1 MERPRTPGKE
11 NLGITYQQSTA
22 ETIAF
27 GEHMGKQNDKAQRRD
42 HFTSEFHRF
51 SGDTPGTLKDFT
63 GALVLQP
70 RNPNHRPDFYLWFGR
85 TELVWRDVLRAQDA
99 EGESVRISVP
109 EEEVVCTGDVLV
121 DAVSIKNLD
130 IPAFT
135 SFLWELQ
142 RRQVREEEEWERKQK
157 ERKRERRRRH
167 QKRKRARKKA
177 ERQARQAQAEPTQGP
192 VASRRSDEDST
203 KDEPTREA
211 VQDPHPRP
219 RA

>member
-1 MERPRTPGKE
+1 
-11 NLGITYQQSTA
+11 
-22 ETIAF
+22 
-27 GEHMGKQNDKAQRRD
+27 MGKQHDKAKRRD

-51 SGDTPGTLKDFT
+51 SDETPGSLKDFT

-70 RNPNHRPDFYLWFGR
+70 RNSNHRPDYYLWFGR
-85 TELVWRDVLRAQDA
+85 TELVWKDVLRAKDP
-99 EGESVRISVP
+99 EGDPVRIKVP
-109 EEEVVCTGDVLV
+109 EEEAVCTGDVLV

-130 IPAFT
+130 IPKLAAF
-135 SFLWELQ
+135 LMELQ
-142 RRQVREEEEWERKQK
+142 RRQVREEEEWETART

-177 ERQARQAQAEPTQGP
+177 ERQAKTEPPQIP